1 MSKWKTDWHLHTTY
15 SDGILTVEELLREAQ
30 DANLTHLAI
39 TDHDSLGNWNK
50 IDEFNKAPSI
60 FTIPSVEFGVE
71 VPSSSWGDEEVHI
84 LGYGLNP
91 KNEELH
97 QYLKKLQGTRKSRFI
112 DLLERAEGVGYS
124 FSKESIELIR
134 QEDSPGRLHL
144 ARLLVLEGYFTSI
157 YQVFEDFLGVGKPGY
172 IKRFRYDL
180 MDMSRLIH
188 QCGGIAIL
196 AHPFQIKSELLRKHL
211 IGSEWIDGFEAFH
224 PSHGAVEAHY
234 LLAEAKRRKKYA
246 TGGSDFH
253 GPGKRLLEKV
263 GDFVPPSD
271 KIISFIEWT
280 MECPY
285 GKYIG
290 IDGSGVK

>member
-1 MSKWKTDWHLHTTY
+1 MSKWKTDWHLHTTH
-15 SDGILTVEELLREAQ
+15 SDGILTVEELIREAQ
-30 DANLTHLAI
+30 DAQLTHLAI
-39 TDHDSLGNWNK
+39 TDHDSLANWAKMDQLNR
-50 IDEFNKAPSI
+50 APSI

-71 VPSSSWGDEEVHI
+71 VPHSSWRDEEVHV

-91 KNEELH
+91 DNEELH
-97 QYLKKLQGTRKSRFI
+97 EYLKKLQDTRKSRFI

-172 IKRFRYDL
+172 IKKFRYDL
-180 MDMSRLIH
+180 PDMSRLIH

-196 AHPFQIKSELLRKHL
+196 AHPFQIKSELLRKYL

-224 PSHGAVEAHY
+224 PSHGVVEAHY
-234 LLAEAKRRKKYA
+234 LLEESKRRKKYA
-246 TGGSDFH
+246 SGGSDFH
-253 GPGKRLLEKV
+253 GPGKGLLEKV
-263 GDFVPPSD
+263 GDFIPPSD
-271 KIISFIEWT
+271 KIVPFIEWT
-280 MECPY
+280 MKCPY
-285 GKYIG
+285 GKYVG
-290 IDGSGVK
+290 SDGSGMK